1 MNLVH
6 MNSPQPRFQMT
17 EAHLGAEFA
26 KVHNNTSLEV
36 FVEDYLKVHKAVGNS
51 FTNFWKTYVYI
62 YMFT

>member
-51 FTNFWKTYVYI
+51 FTNF
-62 YMFT
+62 